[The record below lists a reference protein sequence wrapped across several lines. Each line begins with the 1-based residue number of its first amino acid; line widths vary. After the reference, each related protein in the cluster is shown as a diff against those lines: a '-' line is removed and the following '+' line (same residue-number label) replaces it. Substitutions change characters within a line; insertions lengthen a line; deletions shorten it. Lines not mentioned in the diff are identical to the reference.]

1 MSKKKHVSLYYL
13 KECVIL
19 KIVVKK
25 TINDKS
31 PISYNKRITYM
42 SKIIQ
47 SAVTKLI
54 NNEIT
59 KLRIARSILLQV

>member
-42 SKIIQ
+42 
-47 SAVTKLI
+47 
-54 NNEIT
+54 
-59 KLRIARSILLQV
+59 